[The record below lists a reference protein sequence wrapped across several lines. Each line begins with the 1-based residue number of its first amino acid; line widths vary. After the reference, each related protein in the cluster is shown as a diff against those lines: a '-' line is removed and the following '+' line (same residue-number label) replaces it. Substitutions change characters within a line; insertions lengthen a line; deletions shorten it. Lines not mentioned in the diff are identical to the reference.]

1 MLITDR
7 DALVC
12 DLAETY
18 GILDMEALPLD
29 KLAVLSFGL
38 RDNSRIKM
46 AMSGMEVSMDRL
58 LLAGCFDMLSWL
70 KWSKT
75 RAAHDGG
82 EPPKSMFRL
91 FCGEVDSSGIVG
103 FASADDFAAARDR
116 ILKEAQNGN

>member
-1 MLITDR
+1 MLITDK
-7 DALVC
+7 DALIC

-29 KLAVLSFGL
+29 KLAVLSCGL

-46 AMSGMEVSMDRL
+46 AMSGMDVSMDRL
-58 LLAGCFDMLSWL
+58 LLAGCFDMLSWI

-75 RAAHDGG
+75 QAAHDGG
-82 EPPKSMFRL
+82 EPPKSMLRL

>member
-1 MLITDR
+1 MLITDK
-7 DALVC
+7 DALIC

-29 KLAVLSFGL
+29 KLAVLSCGL

-46 AMSGMEVSMDRL
+46 AMSGMDVSMDRL

-75 RAAHDGG
+75 QAAHDGG

-91 FCGEVDSSGIVG
+91 FCGEVDKSSIVG

>member
-1 MLITDR
+1 MLITDK
-7 DALVC
+7 DALIC

-29 KLAVLSFGL
+29 KLAVLSCGL

-46 AMSGMEVSMDRL
+46 AMSGMDVSMDRL
-58 LLAGCFDMLSWL
+58 LLAGCFDMLSWIKL
-70 KWSKT
+70 SKT
-75 RAAHDGG
+75 QAAHDGG